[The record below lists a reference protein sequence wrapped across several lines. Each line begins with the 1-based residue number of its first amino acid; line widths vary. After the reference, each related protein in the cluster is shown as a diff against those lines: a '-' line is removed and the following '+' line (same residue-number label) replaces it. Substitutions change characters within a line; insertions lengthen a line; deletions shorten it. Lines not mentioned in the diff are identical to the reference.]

1 MTSFSADAGTVINVF
16 LAILIGSFSLA
27 LLAPEMQGPSSFSC
41 FFIIKN
47 TDFDTPQ
54 QSLMPVVLPRSCMTL
69 LIVFLQLILPIREV
83 SSLKRSKVKSVSRTS
98 SSTIHLV
105 PMFPLSRTS
114 VSSSLLAKRLHLLA
128 HPVPENRLSSPLL
141 NASMIRYLASF
152 VLMVLTYASSTF
164 AGCAVRSDWYLR
176 NQHCSQPRSAEI

>member
-1 MTSFSADAGTVINVF
+1 
-16 LAILIGSFSLA
+16 
-27 LLAPEMQGPSSFSC
+27 MQGPSSFSC

-105 PMFPLSRTS
+105 PMFPLSRIFRSLSPLERRSLLSVLPVPESRLSFLSSSVSMIPSKVLSGWTVLISRTSTLSGSVHKS
-114 VSSSLLAKRLHLLA
+114 VSS
-128 HPVPENRLSSPLL
+128 
-141 NASMIRYLASF
+141 
-152 VLMVLTYASSTF
+152 
-164 AGCAVRSDWYLR
+164 LR
-176 NQHCSQPRSAEI
+176 NPPCLLPLSGRTSLTV